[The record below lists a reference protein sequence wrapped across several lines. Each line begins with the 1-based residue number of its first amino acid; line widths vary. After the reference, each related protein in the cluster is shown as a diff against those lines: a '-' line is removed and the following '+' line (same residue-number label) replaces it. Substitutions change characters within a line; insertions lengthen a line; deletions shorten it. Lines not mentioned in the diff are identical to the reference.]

1 MLVKVAP
8 IGERV
13 TEVNVEAGSKVGD
26 AIAIAGVDIN
36 GRNILLN
43 NAQATVDS
51 PITQE
56 NSIIALAGQ
65 MKGGRK

>member
-13 TEVNVEAGSKVGD
+13 TEVNVEAGSTVGN
-26 AIAIAGVDIN
+26 AISIAGVDVN

-43 NAQATVDS
+43 NATADS
-51 PITQE
+51 NTAITTE
-56 NSIIALAGQ
+56 GSIIALAGQ
-65 MKGGRK
+65 MKGGSK